1 MRCLARP
8 PGVCGGSR
16 KATRRGIPLAVSLA
30 TCDRVGVIEWK
41 VNSPT
46 DPTLPAR
53 CPSSAFL
60 CAYRRSKIV
69 FSLRYASTMARD
81 CVKIVEVGP
90 RDGLQNINK
99 VIPTATKVELIK
111 KLSRTGLQT
120 IEATSFV
127 SPKWVPQLSDAK
139 EVMNAIRPL
148 LAQSSISFP
157 VLVPNLIGLEAA
169 SQMAVKEI
177 GIFLSASEGFSR
189 KNINCSVAES
199 LVRAKVVVEKA
210 LASGIRV
217 RAYVWY
223 I

>member
-1 MRCLARP
+1 
-8 PGVCGGSR
+8 
-16 KATRRGIPLAVSLA
+16 
-30 TCDRVGVIEWK
+30 
-41 VNSPT
+41 
-46 DPTLPAR
+46 
-53 CPSSAFL
+53 
-60 CAYRRSKIV
+60 
-69 FSLRYASTMARD
+69 MARD